1 MGTVTVVIGGVRSG
15 KTGWAEREALNR
27 QKAIGGNLVYLASG
41 VSFDREMK
49 ERIERH
55 QRDRADGRWLT
66 IEQPVN
72 LPEALDQIPE
82 RGIVVWD
89 CVTTWLTNELMRGSE
104 RAQIFHELSY
114 FIKSVRMQADLYIVS
129 NEVLSEPV
137 FIEGFTSV
145 YQRLIGEIHQM
156 LVKESNRA
164 FEMEA
169 GLALIR
175 KGEMLR

>member
-15 KTGWAEREALNR
+15 KTGWAEREALKR
-27 QKAIGGNLVYLASG
+27 QDETGSNLVYLASG
-41 VSFDREMK
+41 VSFDQEMQ

-55 QRDRADGRWLT
+55 QRDRENEQWLT
-66 IEQPVN
+66 IEQPVD
-72 LPEALDQIPE
+72 LPEAIKNIPE
-82 RGIVVWD
+82 RAIVVWD
-89 CVTTWLTNELMRGSE
+89 CVTTWLTNELMRESKK
-104 RAQIFHELSY
+104 AQILHDLSY
-114 FIKSVRMQADLYIVS
+114 FIESVRVQADLYIVS
-129 NEVLSEPV
+129 NEVLCEPV

-156 LVKESNRA
+156 LVKESNCA
-164 FEMEA
+164 VEMEA

>member
-1 MGTVTVVIGGVRSG
+1 MGTVTIVIGGVRSG
-15 KTGWAEREALNR
+15 KTGWAEREALGR
-27 QKAIGGNLVYLASG
+27 QHEIGGNLVYLASG

-55 QRDRADGRWLT
+55 QRDRENEEWLT
-66 IEQPVN
+66 IEQPVDLPGAISR
-72 LPEALDQIPE
+72 LPERAVI
-82 RGIVVWD
+82 VWD

-104 RAQIFHELSY
+104 KAQILHDVSY

-129 NEVLSEPV
+129 NEVLWEPV
-137 FIEGFTSV
+137 FIEGFTFE

-164 FEMEA
+164 VEMEA